1 MDIQQGNEVTAKQI
15 KQIHTGMSKKE
26 VLKVLG
32 QPIQSDALSSNRLD
46 YTYTNQEKGE
56 QITEKQLTLLFD
68 KNGKLNK
75 IISKNYIN

>member
-15 KQIHTGMSKKE
+15 KQIHTGMSEKE

-46 YTYTNQEKGE
+46 YTYTNQEQGGK
-56 QITEKQLTLLFD
+56 ITEKQLTLLFD

-75 IISKNYIN
+75 IISENYTS